1 MNRQIRAIFFSLI
14 FLVGILAASTSFFFA
29 KSRQT
34 AKVSSPSGT
43 PTIAAVADGS
53 SPSQTPSP
61 ASSSQVSRT
70 ASQNEKPSK
79 PADTYTVQRG
89 ETLFAIAQSQ
99 GTSGGSLA
107 EANGITDSD
116 KIQAG
121 QVLIVPKGN
130 IVSFILDNTKAT
142 ELQKAVDGGRYPFRL
157 SPEETARSDAP
168 PVFGITLT
176 DTFTVRAKDENQGT
190 ATVVISHEGKN
201 YLIKLNQPVTR
212 GKTGLWAIESIQ
224 PAV

>member
-1 MNRQIRAIFFSLI
+1 MNRQTRAIFFSLI

-29 KSRQT
+29 KSRQA
-34 AKVSSPSGT
+34 AKVSQPVGT
-43 PTIAAVADGS
+43 PTIAAVEDKS
-53 SPSQTPSP
+53 VTTQPSP
-61 ASSSQVSRT
+61 AQSSQVSRP

-99 GTSGGSLA
+99 GTSGGFLA

-168 PVFGITLT
+168 PVFGITVA

-190 ATVVISHEGKN
+190 ATIVASHEGKN

>member
-1 MNRQIRAIFFSLI
+1 MNRQTRAIFFSLI
-14 FLVGILAASTSFFFA
+14 LLVGILAASTSFFFA

-34 AKVSSPSGT
+34 TKVSQPSGT
-43 PTIAAVADGS
+43 PTIAAVTDGS
-53 SPSQTPSP
+53 TAPQISP
-61 ASSSQVSRT
+61 ASSSQVSRPAT
-70 ASQNEKPSK
+70 QNEKPSK
-79 PADTYTVQRG
+79 PADIYTVQRG

-130 IVSFILDNTKAT
+130 VVSFILDSTKAT
-142 ELQKAVDGGRYPFRL
+142 ELQKAVDDGRYPFRL

-168 PVFGITLT
+168 PVFGIQVT